1 MMTACWEEGVMVDV
15 CEEAAE
21 LVARVAALDVGKKE
35 LGASRGG
42 RCWRR

>member
-1 MMTACWEEGVMVDV
+1 MVIARWEEDVMVDV

-35 LGASRGG
+35 LVACVRVP
-42 RCWRR
+42 